1 MCREKGSIAR
11 FLHRLREQSIQISLH
26 NEKTYSPLFNN
37 TTNNFLVLL
46 GLEVL
51 GSLGCGGGFDDD
63 DAEAGALGVERSD
76 SEVIHG

>member
-1 MCREKGSIAR
+1 MWIEKPDCTVSSPASGSSTK
-11 FLHRLREQSIQISLH
+11 FSLH

-51 GSLGCGGGFDDD
+51 GSLGGFDDD